1 MNKNEPILRSLA
13 TIEANI
19 LEKLTVETLAG
30 DIHFSKHY
38 YQRMFREIVGDSVM
52 HYVARRKITLASKEL
67 ATTDATILEIA
78 LKYGYES
85 HEGFT
90 RSFQSIMGV
99 SPSKYRT
106 YHPSPTSHQKPRGE
120 LIMTHSQNTEQ
131 FLKEL
136 NALIIRTKETALFAG
151 KSKLEQPAAA
161 LYSDFWDSVIDRT
174 EAIAEDLQGILKRI
188 SDIPRCPDEI
198 SNRFLLMRTMEDTTF
213 RSYVLSLQVGLT
225 VSRAQPAH
233 REAFRPICDRYRS
246 FAKEAEVKV
255 DKLVAFYKELV
266 SLIFS
271 DMRENAKQLLQTAVE
286 KGTAAASILTS
297 NKEYP
302 YAYLADEI
310 TRITD
315 TLSALPFDDVT
326 HSLLEDCKFQLD
338 VISSTADIDAIR
350 TPSHKQ
356 LFDSILVF
364 RESIR
369 EATEFF
375 QLLSVT
381 LSQTRSEAETPS
393 PTSDSPSKHH
403 KARVWK
409 INIILFYL
417 KGELQKLGA
426 SRLNV
431 EQQATFDTIC
441 HELGLIIQTLETAA
455 DNSAFS
461 LIDETIKDTHN
472 KLIVQA
478 DNLGVYGSAIQYLAG
493 ELIVS

>member
-13 TIEANI
+13 TIEANL
-19 LEKLTVETLAG
+19 LEKLTVEALAG

-52 HYVARRKITLASKEL
+52 HYVARRKITLAAKEL

-106 YHPSPTSHQKPRGE
+106 YHLSPTSHKKPRGE

-131 FLKEL
+131 LLKEL
-136 NALIIRTKETALFAG
+136 NALIIRTKETALFTG

-246 FAKEAEVKV
+246 FAKDAEVKV

-266 SLIFS
+266 TLIFS
-271 DMRENAKQLLQTAVE
+271 DMWENAKQLLQTAVE

-326 HSLLEDCKFQLD
+326 LSLLEDCKFQLD

-393 PTSDSPSKHH
+393 LASDSLSKHH

-426 SRLNV
+426 SRQNV

-441 HELGLIIQTLETAA
+441 QELGLIIQTLETAA

-478 DNLGVYGSAIQYLAG
+478 DNLGVYGSAIQYLAE
-493 ELIVS
+493 ELLIS

>member
-1 MNKNEPILRSLA
+1 
-13 TIEANI
+13 
-19 LEKLTVETLAG
+19 
-30 DIHFSKHY
+30 
-38 YQRMFREIVGDSVM
+38 
-52 HYVARRKITLASKEL
+52 
-67 ATTDATILEIA
+67 
-78 LKYGYES
+78 
-85 HEGFT
+85 
-90 RSFQSIMGV
+90 
-99 SPSKYRT
+99 
-106 YHPSPTSHQKPRGE
+106 
-120 LIMTHSQNTEQ
+120 
-131 FLKEL
+131 
-136 NALIIRTKETALFAG
+136 
-151 KSKLEQPAAA
+151 
-161 LYSDFWDSVIDRT
+161 
-174 EAIAEDLQGILKRI
+174 
-188 SDIPRCPDEI
+188 
-198 SNRFLLMRTMEDTTF
+198 
-213 RSYVLSLQVGLT
+213 VLSLQVGLT

-364 RESIR
+364 RESIT
-369 EATEFF
+369 EAAEFF
-375 QLLSVT
+375 QLLSAT
-381 LSQTRSEAETPS
+381 LTQTRSEAETPS
-393 PTSDSPSKHH
+393 PASDSLSTSC
-403 KARVWK
+403 KARAWK
-409 INIILFYL
+409 INILLFYL
-417 KGELQKLGA
+417 KGELQKLGD
-426 SRLNV
+426 SRLNA
-431 EQQATFDTIC
+431 EQQAAFDMIC
-441 HELGLIIQTLETAA
+441 HELGLIIQNIETASTGFA
-455 DNSAFS
+455 SCHIDDAINS
-461 LIDETIKDTHN
+461 IYN

-478 DNLGVYGSAIQYLAG
+478 DNLGVYGSAIQYLAE

>member
-13 TIEANI
+13 TIEANL
-19 LEKLTVETLAG
+19 LEKLTVEALAG

-38 YQRMFREIVGDSVM
+38 YQRIFREIVGDSVM
-52 HYVARRKITLASKEL
+52 HYVARRKITLAAKEL
-67 ATTDATILEIA
+67 AATNATILEIA

-106 YHPSPTSHQKPRGE
+106 YHLSPTSHQKPRGE

-131 FLKEL
+131 LLREL
-136 NALIIRTKETALFAG
+136 NALIIRTKETALFTG
-151 KSKLEQPAAA
+151 TSKLEQPAAV

-198 SNRFLLMRTMEDTTF
+198 SNRFLLMRTMEDATF

-246 FAKEAEVKV
+246 FAKDAEVKV

-266 SLIFS
+266 TLIFS
-271 DMRENAKQLLQTAVE
+271 DMQENAKQLLQTAVE
-286 KGTAAASILTS
+286 KGTAAASILTR

-326 HSLLEDCKFQLD
+326 LSLLEDCKFQLD

-364 RESIR
+364 RESIT
-369 EATEFF
+369 EAAEFF
-375 QLLSVT
+375 QLLSAT
-381 LSQTRSEAETPS
+381 LSQTRSEAETPF

-426 SRLNV
+426 SRLSAA
-431 EQQATFDTIC
+431 QQAAFDAIC
-441 HELGLIIQTLETAA
+441 RELEQSIQMTETAT
-455 DNSAFS
+455 DSSAFS
-461 LIDETIKDTHN
+461 HIDETIKKVND
-472 KLIVQA
+472 KLTTQA
-478 DNLGVYGSAIQYLAG
+478 KELGLIGCAIQYLAE
-493 ELIVS
+493 ELVIS

>member
-1 MNKNEPILRSLA
+1 
-13 TIEANI
+13 
-19 LEKLTVETLAG
+19 
-30 DIHFSKHY
+30 
-38 YQRMFREIVGDSVM
+38 
-52 HYVARRKITLASKEL
+52 
-67 ATTDATILEIA
+67 
-78 LKYGYES
+78 
-85 HEGFT
+85 
-90 RSFQSIMGV
+90 
-99 SPSKYRT
+99 
-106 YHPSPTSHQKPRGE
+106 
-120 LIMTHSQNTEQ
+120 MTHSQNTEQ
-131 FLKEL
+131 LLKEL
-136 NALIIRTKETALFAG
+136 NDLIIRTKETALFTG

-161 LYSDFWDSVIDRT
+161 LYSDFLDSVIDRT

-246 FAKEAEVKV
+246 FAKDAEVKV

-315 TLSALPFDDVT
+315 TLSALPFDEVML
-326 HSLLEDCKFQLD
+326 SLLEDCKFQLD

-364 RESIR
+364 RESIT
-369 EATEFF
+369 EAAEFF
-375 QLLSVT
+375 QLLSAT
-381 LSQTRSEAETPS
+381 LTQTRSEAETPS
-393 PTSDSPSKHH
+393 PASDSLSTSCKTR
-403 KARVWK
+403 AWK
-409 INIILFYL
+409 INILLFFL
-417 KGELQKLGA
+417 KGELQKLGD
-426 SRLNV
+426 SRLNT
-431 EQQATFDTIC
+431 EQRTAFDTIY
-441 HELGLIIQTLETAA
+441 HELGLIIQNIETASTG
-455 DNSAFS
+455 SAFS

-478 DNLGVYGSAIQYLAG
+478 DNLGVYGSAIQYLAE

>member
-13 TIEANI
+13 TIEANL
-19 LEKLTVETLAG
+19 LEKLTVEALAG

-52 HYVARRKITLASKEL
+52 HYVARRKITLAAKEL

-364 RESIR
+364 RESIT
-369 EATEFF
+369 EAAEFF
-375 QLLSVT
+375 QLLSAT
-381 LSQTRSEAETPS
+381 LTQTRSEAETPS
-393 PTSDSPSKHH
+393 PASDSLSTSC
-403 KARVWK
+403 KARAWK
-409 INIILFYL
+409 INILLFYL
-417 KGELQKLGA
+417 KGELQKLGD
-426 SRLNV
+426 SRLNA
-431 EQQATFDTIC
+431 EQQAAFDMIC
-441 HELGLIIQTLETAA
+441 HELGLIIQNIETASTGFA
-455 DNSAFS
+455 SCHIDDAINS
-461 LIDETIKDTHN
+461 IYN

-478 DNLGVYGSAIQYLAG
+478 DNLGVYGSAIQYLAE